1 MATLVAYG
9 MPQKN
14 IALRSA
20 TGAPLHKTLH
30 FDSKN
35 FTEKVRDDF
44 EKALR
49 VALQRFIASEVPDV
63 SQAKFLFTPDIK
75 TLSMALATRRYDR
88 VIYYGHALAD
98 GVTLAPLQRITAP
111 QIAHA
116 LKGSGVKHVDIL
128 GCDSSSIGALLAT
141 LVPGLAV
148 GTLRGKRFDDFKV
161 DPSTMKIQDFT
172 IVPMQIFHFGG
183 K

>member
-20 TGAPLHKTLH
+20 SGAPLHKTLH

-35 FTEKVRDDF
+35 FTGKVRDDF
-44 EKALR
+44 EKALG
-49 VALQRFIASEVPDV
+49 VALQRFIGTEVPDV
-63 SQAKFLFTPDIK
+63 SQAKYLFTPDIR
-75 TLSMALATRRYDR
+75 TLSMALASRRYNR

-98 GVTLAPLQRITAP
+98 GVTLAPLQRISAP

-116 LKGSGVKHVDIL
+116 LNGSGVATSTFWGATARRSVL
-128 GCDSSSIGALLAT
+128 CLRPLFLASPSERFAGSGSTTSRSIH
-141 LVPGLAV
+141 
-148 GTLRGKRFDDFKV
+148 RR
-161 DPSTMKIQDFT
+161 
-172 IVPMQIFHFGG
+172 
-183 K
+183 

>member
-9 MPQKN
+9 MPQKT
-14 IALRSA
+14 IPLRSA
-20 TGAPLHKTLH
+20 SGAPLHKTLH

-35 FTEKVRDDF
+35 FTGKVRDDF
-44 EKALR
+44 EKALS
-49 VALQRFIASEVPDV
+49 VALQRFIGSEVPDV
-63 SQAKFLFTPDIK
+63 SQAKYLFTPDIK
-75 TLSMALATRRYDR
+75 TLSMAVASRRYNR

-116 LKGSGVKHVDIL
+116 LKGSGVTHVDIL

-141 LVPGLAV
+141 LVPGLSL

-161 DPSTMKIQDFT
+161 DPSAMKIQDFT
-172 IVPMQIFHFGG
+172 IVPMQIFHFAG